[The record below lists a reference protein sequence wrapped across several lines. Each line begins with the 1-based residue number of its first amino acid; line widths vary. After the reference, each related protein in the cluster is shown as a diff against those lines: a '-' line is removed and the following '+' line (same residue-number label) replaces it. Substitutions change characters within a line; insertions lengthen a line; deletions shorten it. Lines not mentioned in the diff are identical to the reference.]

1 MKVLKFGGTSVESA
15 ENIKKVKDILTRQ
28 DDDVIVVV
36 SALGGITDK
45 ILSAAKMAAIG
56 TGYFQAELT
65 EISKRHFK
73 TIENLF
79 EPGKQSPVKE
89 KVQVL
94 LEELERIVQGVSLI
108 GELTPKTLD
117 KIGSFGERLSS
128 LIISEYIPS
137 STWFDASKLIR
148 TNSDFG
154 KAIVK
159 FSLTNQLIHSAFAAF
174 SGIAIV
180 PGFIASNEAG
190 EYTTLGRGGSDYTGA
205 IMAAAMDASSLEIW
219 TDVNGFMTADP
230 RVISKAY
237 TIKTLSYSE
246 AMELSYFGAKVIYP
260 PTILPVYK
268 KGIPVRIKNTLD
280 PQAGGTLITES
291 KLNGKDLPIKGISS
305 ISNITLITVQGL
317 GMVGVTGI
325 SARLFGALA
334 RQNINVILISQASS
348 ENSISFAIDSTS
360 SIKAEDA
367 IRIEFEREIELDQ
380 INKITIE
387 ENLAIVA
394 IVGEN
399 MKHATGVAGK
409 LFNTI
414 GRNGINIIAIAQG
427 ASELNISWVVKVSD
441 LRKTLNVVHE
451 SFFLSENVE
460 LNVFLL
466 GIGLVGGNLLEQIK
480 QQQPK
485 LLKEKHLKIKLA
497 GVANSKKMLFDR
509 EGIDIGFF
517 REKLM
522 TEGHQSGLELFKNEI
537 IAMNMYNSIF
547 VDCTA
552 NDQAAGLYAE
562 LLNANISIV
571 TANKIAASSDYE
583 NYALLKKTAK
593 RKGAK
598 FLFETNVGAGLPI
611 ITTLNDLVNS
621 GDTILK
627 IEAVLSGTLNF
638 IFNTI
643 SDQVPLSQTIRMAK
657 DQGYAEP
664 DPRID
669 LSGVDVA
676 RKLLILVRESGY
688 EFEMK
693 DIKITPFI
701 SSKYFEG
708 SVDDFWKTIP
718 EMDAEF
724 EAKRRKLAA
733 QGLYWRFVAKFEN
746 GKAEI
751 GLQEIT
757 SFHPFADLQGSNN
770 LVMFTTERYH
780 EFPMII
786 KGYGAGAVVTAAGV
800 FADIIRVSNI

>member
-1 MKVLKFGGTSVESA
+1 MKVLKFGGTSVGSA
-15 ENIKKVKDILTRQ
+15 ENIQKVSEILMGQ

-36 SALGGITDK
+36 SALGGITDQ

-65 EISKRHFK
+65 EIKTRHFK
-73 TIENLF
+73 VIDTLF
-79 EPGKQSPVKE
+79 EGNKLTEIKT

-117 KIGSFGERLSS
+117 KIVGFGERLSS
-128 LIISEYIPS
+128 IIIADYVPS
-137 STWFDASKLIR
+137 AQWFDSSKLIR

-154 KAIVK
+154 KAIVN
-159 FSLTNQLIHSAFAAF
+159 FELTNQLIHSAFTSF

-180 PGFIASNEAG
+180 PGFISSNDAG

-205 IMAAAMDASSLEIW
+205 IMAAAVDAASLEIW

-246 AMELSYFGAKVIYP
+246 AMELSHFGAKVIYP
-260 PTILPVYK
+260 PTILPVYQ
-268 KGIPVRIKNTLD
+268 KGIPVRIKNTMD
-280 PQAGGTLITES
+280 PEAEGSLITAS

-305 ISNITLITVQGL
+305 ISNITLITIQGL

-334 RQNINVILISQASS
+334 HQNINVILISQASS
-348 ENSISFAIDSTS
+348 ENSISFAIDSS
-360 SIKAEDA
+360 SSSKAESA
-367 IRIEFEREIELDQ
+367 IRQEFEREIHLDQ

-387 ENLAIVA
+387 DNLAIVA

-409 LFNTI
+409 LFHTI
-414 GRNGINIIAIAQG
+414 GKNGINIIAIAQG
-427 ASELNISWVVKVSD
+427 ASELNISWVVKISD

-460 LNVFLL
+460 LNVFLM

-480 QQQPK
+480 QQQTK

-497 GVANSKKMLFDR
+497 GVANSKRMLFDR
-509 EGIDIGFF
+509 DGIDIETF
-517 REKLM
+517 REKM
-522 TEGHQSGLELFKNEI
+522 TEEGQFSGLQEFKDEI
-537 IAMNMYNSIF
+537 IQMNMYNSIF

-552 NDQAAGLYAE
+552 NEKVADLYAE
-562 LLNANISIV
+562 LLNANVSIV
-571 TANKIAASSDYE
+571 TANKVAASSEYE

-593 RKGAK
+593 RKGIK

-643 SDQVPLSQTIRMAK
+643 GENVPLSQTILMAK
-657 DQGYAEP
+657 EKGFAEP

-669 LSGVDVA
+669 LSGIDVA

-688 EFEMK
+688 QFDMK
-693 DIKITPFI
+693 DIKINTFI
-701 SSKYFEG
+701 PEKYFEG
-708 SVDDFWKTIP
+708 SVEDFWKTIA
-718 EMDAEF
+718 EMDEEF
-724 EAKRRKLAA
+724 EAKRKRLAEA
-733 QGLYWRFVAKFEN
+733 GRFWRFVAKFDQ

-757 SFHPFADLQGSNN
+757 AGHPFADLQGSNN
-770 LVMFTTERYH
+770 LVMFTTERYQ
-780 EFPMII
+780 EFPMMI